1 MIPRLG
7 PECWNDVSA
16 SVYQRRARSPTVR
29 TKSGQHV
36 SKEALRNAMKI
47 SDVLYRLIGV
57 NRPSCPNEAY
67 ILAYSENRLSTNDR
81 SRVESHIAGCDDCRE
96 ILVFMG
102 LEVEKGA
109 PLSAEAVSD
118 QTARVLASIRAYEH
132 GSEKKERRVPIGS
145 VPQISVPR
153 LATVGLVMCA
163 VLSVG
168 IYLVMSNGSRPEA
181 AMEALR
187 LAVKD
192 KRSTPLRV
200 SGNIEYSVYSAERG
214 DDRDGADLQFSR
226 ALLKLKS
233 AEAETAPAKHRL
245 VLARIYLARGKLEDS
260 KHALEIL
267 RQIEA
272 RGVETDESLNDT
284 GVAYFQLRDNNTAI
298 HYFSRSLAKSGYI
311 EALFNRAVAEQ
322 AASLLDDAR
331 KDWEQ
336 FLVQSKDEKWNAEAG
351 NRLKALGDANPN

>member
-1 MIPRLG
+1 
-7 PECWNDVSA
+7 
-16 SVYQRRARSPTVR
+16 
-29 TKSGQHV
+29 
-36 SKEALRNAMKI
+36 MKI

-57 NRPSCPNEAY
+57 NRPSCPNEAD
-67 ILAYSENRLSTNDR
+67 ILAYSENRLSSIAR
-81 SRVESHIAGCDDCRE
+81 SRLESHLAGCEDCRE

-102 LEVEKGA
+102 REVEKGA
-109 PLSAEAVSD
+109 PISAEAVSK
-118 QTARVLASIRAYEH
+118 QTARVLSAIRDYEL
-132 GSEKKERRVPIGS
+132 GSQKKERP

-163 VLSVG
+163 VLVAG
-168 IYLVMSNGSRPEA
+168 IYLVMSNGSRPDA

-200 SGNIEYSVYSAERG
+200 SGNLEYSAYSVKRG
-214 DDRDGADLQFSR
+214 DDRDNTDLQFSR

-233 AEAETAPAKHRL
+233 AEEETAPPSDRL

-260 KHALEIL
+260 KRALEIL
-267 RQIEA
+267 RQVEA
-272 RGVETDESLNDT
+272 RGVETAESLNDT

-298 HYFSRSLAKSGYI
+298 DYFSRSLASSPGYI

-322 AASLLDDAR
+322 GANRLADAR

-336 FLVQSKDEKWNAEAG
+336 FLVQSKDEKWNAEAEK
-351 NRLKALGDANPN
+351 RLKTLGDTNSN